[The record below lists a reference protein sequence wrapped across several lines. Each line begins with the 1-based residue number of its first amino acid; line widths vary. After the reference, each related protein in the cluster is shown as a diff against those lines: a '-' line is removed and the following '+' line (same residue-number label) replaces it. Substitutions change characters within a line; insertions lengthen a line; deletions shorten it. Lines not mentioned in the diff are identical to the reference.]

1 MIQSDRL
8 LESLPSR
15 PQNHGQ
21 QTCALGYVR
30 SIPALNMCLL
40 ECEPVSCSEAPL
52 FSLRLAS
59 LSLSPSCI
67 CDGNSKGSMLLCIWL
82 VAPKQSAFLSA
93 ASCSSGTVLVRRVLA
108 NTLMPVMHS
117 LYSQSLIAQS
127 LPQFV
132 EGTNPGAGVVSCLCQ
147 DFLSFSMPKVFFP
160 PLRFFGFVVVFK
172 RNSQWAKN
180 TILCQSTYLL
190 IFFFLPLKAT
200 KL

>member
-30 SIPALNMCLL
+30 SIPALNMRLP
-40 ECEPVSCSEAPL
+40 EYAPPVSCSEAPL
-52 FSLRLAS
+52 FSLCLAS

-93 ASCSSGTVLVRRVLA
+93 ASCSSGTMLVHRVLA

-147 DFLSFSMPKVFFP
+147 DFLSFSMPKVLFA
-160 PLRFFGFVVVFK
+160 L
-172 RNSQWAKN
+172 
-180 TILCQSTYLL
+180 
-190 IFFFLPLKAT
+190 FFFWFCCCF
-200 KL
+200 